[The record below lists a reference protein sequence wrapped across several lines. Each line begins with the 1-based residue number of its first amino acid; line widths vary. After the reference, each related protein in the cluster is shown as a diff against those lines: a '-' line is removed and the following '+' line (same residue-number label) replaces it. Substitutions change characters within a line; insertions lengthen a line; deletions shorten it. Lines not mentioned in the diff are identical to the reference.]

1 MMTGCGSVLWMAPEI
16 LRGQKYNEKV
26 DVYSY
31 GMCLLELVSCKVPW
45 KGVSNNAEVPHKVTS
60 GKRPEAQLGDTDED
74 LCDLIK
80 RCWAQQSQQ
89 RPSFHEIVDE
99 LEPKLAYT
107 TGAE

>member
-1 MMTGCGSVLWMAPEI
+1 MQKFRTRSPLESAPVSGPLPLSYKRRAIVGSLSVMSLH
-16 LRGQKYNEKV
+16 LGTFTQKWL
-26 DVYSY
+26 SR
-31 GMCLLELVSCKVPW
+31 SI
-45 KGVSNNAEVPHKVTS
+45 T
-60 GKRPEAQLGDTDED
+60 EAQLGDTDED